1 MRFPDSKTWWRNF
14 LGTGGPISLHLDDE
28 DRSGHAVG
36 HRDEHG
42 RVTVTVRLDD

>member
-1 MRFPDSKTWWRNF
+1 MRFPDSRTWWRNF

-28 DRSGHAVG
+28 DRSGYAVG

-42 RVTVTVRLDD
+42 RVTVRLDD